1 MHSGN
6 SAGMLLSV
14 WNKISWIDEQATDP
28 GGNLQRRERM
38 KLAVASGKGGT
49 GKTMVAANLAFT
61 LAMTCDVTLV
71 DCDVEEP
78 NIHLFFPAPAT
89 IRDVAVPV
97 PVIDETACDRCG
109 RCGEFCQYG
118 AITVLRDR
126 ILFFPELCHSCGG
139 CMLVCPKGAVREE
152 PNRVGTLHFAEPEPG
167 LHLISGFLDTGSPH
181 AVPVIKAAKNAA
193 RGGALTIYDTAPGTS
208 CPVVETL
215 EGCDACI
222 LVTESTPFGMHD
234 LELAVDVADRLG
246 VPAGIVINRSDGED
260 QATLNYCMDHD
271 LNVLLTIPFDRDIAA
286 IQSRGDLL
294 CRIRPEWQKVFADL
308 YTKCCE
314 LAGVKQ

>member
-1 MHSGN
+1 
-6 SAGMLLSV
+6 
-14 WNKISWIDEQATDP
+14 
-28 GGNLQRRERM
+28 M

-61 LAMTCDVTLV
+61 IARTCDVTLV

-78 NIHLFFPAPAT
+78 NLHLFFLAPVTA
-89 IRDVAVPV
+89 RDVTVPV
-97 PVIDETACDRCG
+97 PVIDESTCDHCG
-109 RCGEFCQYG
+109 RCGEFCQFG
-118 AITVLRDR
+118 AITVLHDR

-139 CMLVCPKGAVREE
+139 CTLVCPKGAVRES
-152 PNRVGTLHFAEPEPG
+152 PKRVGTLNFSEPAPG

-181 AVPVIKAAKNAA
+181 AIPVIKAAKNAA
-193 RGGALTIYDTAPGTS
+193 AGGALAIYDTAPGTS

-234 LELAVDVADRLG
+234 LELAVDVAGRLG
-246 VPAGIVINRSDGED
+246 VPAGVVINRSDGQD
-260 QATLNYCMDHD
+260 QATLKYCSDRN
-271 LNVLLTIPFDRDIAA
+271 LQVLLTIPFDRDIAA

-308 YTKCCE
+308 YTKCCI
-314 LAGVKQ
+314 LAGVEQ